1 MTMEERKK
9 IRLCIVSR
17 MRDDVGEMHETKTAH
32 RGLLQRT
39 ARGVMIEYDEE
50 QDGEKAHIE
59 LTCEGTHAQMVRR
72 GMTSARLVF
81 DPGKRTS
88 SAYVTMY
95 GEIPVAVDTRRVAL
109 LGDALGGKLTLDYA
123 VYVGGEKTSD
133 ALLDILWRA

>member
-1 MTMEERKK
+1 MEEKKK
-9 IRLCIVSR
+9 IRLCIISR
-17 MRDDVGEMHETKTAH
+17 MRDDMGEMHETKTAH
-32 RGLLQRT
+32 RGLLKKT
-39 ARGVMIEYDEE
+39 AYGVILEYDEE

-59 LTCEGTHAQMVRR
+59 LTCENARAQMLRK

-81 DPGKRTS
+81 EPGRRTS

-95 GEIPVAVDTRRVAL
+95 GEIPVAVDTRKVQM

-133 ALLDILWRA
+133 ALLEITWKA

>member
-1 MTMEERKK
+1 MMDEKRK

-17 MRDDVGEMHETKTAH
+17 MRDDVGEMHETKSAH
-32 RGLLQRT
+32 RGLLAKT
-39 ARGVMIEYDEE
+39 ARGMILEYDEE

-59 LTCEGTHAQMVRR
+59 LSCENAHAQMLRK

-81 DPGKRTS
+81 EPGKRTS

-95 GEIPVAVDTRRVAL
+95 GEIPVAVDTRKVVL
-109 LGDALGGKLTLDYA
+109 LGDELGGRLTLDYA

-133 ALLDILWRA
+133 ALLEITWKA

>member
-1 MTMEERKK
+1 MEEKKK

-17 MRDDVGEMHETKTAH
+17 MRDDVGEMHETKSAH
-32 RGLLQRT
+32 RGLLAKT
-39 ARGVMIEYDEE
+39 ARGMILEYDEE

-59 LTCEGTHAQMVRR
+59 LTCEGNFAQMLRK

-81 DPGKRTS
+81 EPGKRTN

-95 GEIPVAVDTRRVAL
+95 GEIPVAVDTRRVAM

-123 VYVGGEKTSD
+123 VFVGGEKTSD
-133 ALLDILWRA
+133 ALLEISWRA